1 MPKLQL
7 YFRNVIS
14 TLGQGLHWGDV
25 LAKLEVSSRWCAW
38 EAACIAFAALTCTHD
53 IHALTQYIH
62 ALIIYMHS
70 LCTCLPQESNTNR
83 IDPLIQ
89 AMRRGTCAGMVK
101 LLSLLLFS
109 GNEDACSRKPLL
121 APHWAEQP
129 CSCSMSS
136 MSRQHIKALVLVA
149 IRYEAAQCI
158 CMRQMI

>member
-1 MPKLQL
+1 MHLPDPEGPQNKSVWQQL
-7 YFRNVIS
+7 SALFNAKIS
-14 TLGQGLHWGDV
+14 TLFQKRHLYTRTGPTLGDV

-121 APHWAEQP
+121 TTRWAEQ
-129 CSCSMSS
+129 
-136 MSRQHIKALVLVA
+136 L
-149 IRYEAAQCI
+149 
-158 CMRQMI
+158 